1 MINYDSTALLK
12 NENISLE
19 EDLTHYKG
27 VNVDLRAKI
36 RDLEDENRILK
47 EKLIS
52 TPKNRPIKKYKLGS
66 HFPQKLLK
74 TIKNNQI
81 STRATKY
88 K

>member
-1 MINYDSTALLK
+1 MINNDSTTLLK

-19 EDLTHYKG
+19 EDLIHYKG

-36 RDLEDENRILK
+36 RDLEDENRTLK

-52 TPKNRPIKKYKLGS
+52 TTKNRAIKKYKLGS
-66 HFPQKLLK
+66 HFPQKLLR